1 MARYAGKE
9 QLQGAP
15 IIRRTRCAICRKFAY
30 IAAMKP
36 LRRRLLAEAICLTLL
51 LPGAA
56 LAPSAALAQTGRPQ
70 PAAASAEAEAKNQTA
85 TGNAAGNAPQAA
97 TEAPELN
104 LGVARALDA
113 MLERA
118 RSLIGT
124 RYRMGGNSPETGFD
138 CSGLAGYLYR
148 DILGFQLPR
157 SAHEIWKFGKSV
169 ERADLR
175 PGDLV
180 FYNTLK
186 RPYSH
191 VGIYLGDNRFIH
203 SPATGGRVN
212 IVEMEQRYWA
222 TRWNG
227 AKRVVP

>member
-1 MARYAGKE
+1 MQFSQQRRALVRAANAAALLLTLFAQPRTGLA
-9 QLQGAP
+9 QSAAQGPTPGGAP
-15 IIRRTRCAICRKFAY
+15 AD
-30 IAAMKP
+30 
-36 LRRRLLAEAICLTLL
+36 RRL
-51 LPGAA
+51 
-56 LAPSAALAQTGRPQ
+56 RP
-70 PAAASAEAEAKNQTA
+70 
-85 TGNAAGNAPQAA
+85 AA
-97 TEAPELN
+97 TEPDSAAEPGVN

-113 MLERA
+113 MIERA
-118 RSLIGT
+118 HSLIGT
-124 RYRMGGNSPETGFD
+124 PYRNGGNSPETGFD

-157 SAHEIWKFGKSV
+157 SAHQIWKFGKTV
-169 ERADLR
+169 EREDLR

-203 SPATGGRVN
+203 SPTSGGQVN
-212 IVEMEQRYWA
+212 IVDMNQRYWA
-222 TRWNG
+222 ARWNG